1 MLLQAL
7 LHQLS
12 PAPVSENNHH
22 LGMHKVPNLVSQGA
36 WAIHIQQLLQT
47 HPTVVLFMET
57 RQEIEQMLRFL
68 SAMGVED
75 CVYYPTPNLSPYEW
89 TGDERMNSHQ
99 RHAIRYRLL
108 NTPNPPRCI
117 LTTYKAATHLMM
129 DNITWYQ
136 STLTLYPGDVMSPPE
151 MVQHLIHMGYEPVS
165 WVAEHG
171 QFTRR
176 GSVLDVYP
184 VGCSEVVRIEWFD
197 DEIEHVFTYHLND
210 NLSKPQK
217 QKYVTIPPA
226 YEWIIPTDSKA
237 LKIKLQENHRGNYIT
252 YLQHMEYR
260 PELYQIMR
268 FFHPVTTL
276 MGSLPKDSVLLW
288 PEDIWLKCKSY
299 AYKLDGIAEGQ
310 NVQPMHYGLDE
321 LKALHDEY
329 TQHCLTGPDG
339 SLSPVLLPTLEK
351 TLDKMTERLQNEVKS
366 GHKVTVISPRPERIK
381 AILEDRNCA
390 VSTHAG
396 KWIDGHVQVL
406 SGNLPEGF
414 VYAPDQWLCF
424 SDREL
429 FEEKGHMTKNKRRK
443 RPRAALKLHQLKP
456 QMLVVHE
463 VHGVGRYQGLVQYNT
478 TGETREYLSLHYANE
493 DRLLVPVEQMHRLQI
508 YQGVG
513 GERLKL
519 HKLGGGEWE
528 KAKAKV
534 QKNLIEIA
542 EKLLQTEAERMKAE
556 GISFPED
563 SHWQREM
570 EEAFPYEETPDQ
582 LRAIQESK
590 ADMEKD
596 TPMNRLVC
604 GDVGFGKTEVALRS
618 AFKGAISGYQ
628 VAFLAPTTILAHQH
642 YQVLKDRFAP
652 YPVRVEL
659 LSRYRTGKESDKIF
673 KEIKAGEIDIVVATH
688 RILSKRLS
696 FKNLGLLIID
706 EEHRFGV
713 NQKEKLKQL
722 QPNVDILTMSAT
734 PIPRTL
740 NIALGGLK
748 SLSLIETPPPNR
760 QSIKTEVSAY
770 DDAVIKKAIYNELQR
785 NGQIYYIHNRVKSI
799 HDVGRKIEELAPQA
813 RVRVAHGQMSKQ
825 ELERTMW
832 DFYHHEFDILV
843 CTTIVESGLDIS
855 NVNTLIIEEVER
867 LGLAQIHQLRG
878 RVGRSNIQAY
888 AYLLHD
894 AKKPLTKEAR
904 QRLTVIQE
912 YSHLGSGYYLSLK
925 DMEIRGIGNIIG
937 PQQHGNIITVGF
949 DTYCQMLEETLSI
962 LRGETPDERPFS
974 ACVVDLNL
982 SAYIPDE
989 WISEPLEKMRYYRA
1003 LANAVE
1009 LDYLETLKKEAEKKF
1024 GPMPYQAETLWR
1036 ISRVRIMGND
1046 LRIEKMSYQNDQIE
1060 LSFLLPFKHFDKA
1073 QQGSPVL
1080 RKWEQKQHLLCRKKF
1095 GKGNKNLDFIE
1106 QALEALL
1113 DFEDQYSED
1122 ILDVA

>member
-7 LHQLS
+7 LQQFDTI
-12 PAPVSENNHH
+12 PVSEKIDVHD
-22 LGMHKVPNLVSQGA
+22 MHRFPNLVGLGA
-36 WAIHIQQLLQT
+36 WAIHLQQHLQK
-47 HPTVVLFMET
+47 HPTAVLFLEN
-57 RQEIEQMLRFL
+57 RQEVEHALQFL
-68 SAMGVED
+68 KIFGVED

-89 TGDERMNSHQ
+89 TGDERTSSHQ

-108 NTPNPPRCI
+108 NTPRPPQCI
-117 LTTYKAATHLMM
+117 VTTYKAATHLIM

-136 STLTLYPGDVMSPPE
+136 STLTLYPGDIMTPAAL
-151 MVQHLIHMGYEPVS
+151 VQQLIQSGYEPVS
-165 WVAEHG
+165 WVSEHG

-184 VGCSEVVRIEWFD
+184 VGCNEVVRIEWFD

-217 QKYVTIPPA
+217 QKYITIPPA
-226 YEWIIPTDSKA
+226 YEWLIPADPKK
-237 LKIKLQENHRGNYIT
+237 LKVTLQESHQGNYIP

-260 PELYQIMR
+260 PELYQVMR
-268 FFHPVTTL
+268 HLHPVTTL
-276 MGSLPKDSVLLW
+276 MGCLPKESLLVW
-288 PEDIWLKCKSY
+288 PEDIWLKCKAY
-299 AYKLDGIAEGQ
+299 AYKLDNEAEHRG
-310 NVQPMHYGLDE
+310 VPAMHSGLDE
-321 LKALHDEY
+321 IKALHRSYE
-329 TQHCLTGPDG
+329 QHCLAGPDG
-339 SLSPVLLPTLEK
+339 SVSPVLLPTLEK
-351 TLDKMTERLQNEVKS
+351 SLDKMAARLQAEAKA
-366 GHKVTVISPRPERIK
+366 GHKVTVVSPRPERIK
-381 AILEDRNCA
+381 QILQDRHCD
-390 VSTHAG
+390 VSTHSG
-396 KWIDGHVQVL
+396 KWVKGHVQIL

-414 VYAPDQWLCF
+414 VYPPSQWICF

-429 FEEKGHMTKNKRRK
+429 FEDKGHLTKKGRRK
-443 RPRAALKLHQLKP
+443 RPRATLSLQQLKP
-456 QMLVVHE
+456 NMLVVHE

-478 TGETREYLSLHYANE
+478 TGENREYLSLHYASE

-513 GERLKL
+513 GEHLKL

-528 KAKAKV
+528 RAKAKV

-556 GISFPED
+556 GVSFPED
-563 SHWQREM
+563 SHWQQEM
-570 EEAFPYEETPDQ
+570 EESFPYEETPDQ
-582 LRAIQESK
+582 LLAIQEAK
-590 ADMEKD
+590 ADMEKS

-618 AFKGAISGYQ
+618 AFKAAISGYQ

-642 YQVLKDRFAP
+642 YQVLKERFAS

-659 LSRYRTGKESDKIF
+659 LSRYRSAKESDQIF
-673 KEIKAGEIDIVVATH
+673 KEIKAGDIDIVVATH
-688 RILSKRLS
+688 RILSKKLS
-696 FKNLGLLIID
+696 FKHLGLLIID

-713 NQKEKLKQL
+713 NQKEKLKQI

-760 QSIKTEVSAY
+760 QAIKTEVSPY
-770 DDAVIKKAIYNELQR
+770 DDEVIKKAIYHELQR

-799 HDVGRKIEELAPQA
+799 HDVGRKIEELVPQA
-813 RVRVAHGQMSKQ
+813 RIRVAHGQMSKQ

-832 DFYHHEFDILV
+832 DFYHHAFDILV

-894 AKKPLTKEAR
+894 AKKPLTKEAH

-937 PQQHGNIITVGF
+937 PQQHGNIVTVGF

-962 LRGETPDERPFS
+962 LRGESPDERPFS
-974 ACVVDLNL
+974 SCVVDLNL
-982 SAYIPDE
+982 SAYIPDT
-989 WISEPLEKMRYYRA
+989 WINEPMEKMRYYRA
-1003 LANAVE
+1003 LANAVD
-1009 LDYLETLKKEAEKKF
+1009 LDYIQHLKKEAEQKF
-1024 GPMPYQAETLWR
+1024 GEMPYQAETLWR
-1036 ISRVRIMGND
+1036 ISAVRIMGND
-1046 LRIEKMSYQNDQIE
+1046 LRIEKMSYQGDYLE
-1060 LSFLLPFKHFDKA
+1060 LSFVLPFTAFEAAQKA
-1073 QQGSPVL
+1073 FPVL
-1080 RKWEQKQHLLCRKKF
+1080 QKWSQKQYLLCRKKF

-1106 QALEALL
+1106 QALQALL
-1113 DFEDQYSED
+1113 RFEDEFTEENPH
-1122 ILDVA
+1122 VA

>member
-1 MLLQAL
+1 MI
-7 LHQLS
+7 
-12 PAPVSENNHH
+12 SEDITHE
-22 LGMHKVPNLVSQGA
+22 MYTIPNLATPGA
-36 WAIHIQQLLQT
+36 WAIYLQQLTQS
-47 HPTVVLFMET
+47 HPTTVMFLET
-57 RQEIEQMLRFL
+57 RQEIEQLLSFL
-68 SAMGVED
+68 KVFGVED
-75 CVYYPTPNLSPYEW
+75 CVYYPTPHLSPYDW
-89 TGDERMNSHQ
+89 SGDERMNSHQ

-108 NTPNPPRCI
+108 NTPTPPKCI
-117 LTTYKAATHLMM
+117 LTTYKAATHLIM

-136 STLTLYPGDVMSPPE
+136 STLTLYPGDIMSPPE
-151 MVQHLIHMGYEPVS
+151 IVQHLIQSGYEPVS
-165 WVAEHG
+165 WVSEHG

-176 GSVLDVYP
+176 GAVLDVYP
-184 VGCSEVVRIEWFD
+184 VGCDEVVRLEWFD
-197 DEIEHVFTYHLND
+197 DEIENVFTYHLND

-226 YEWIIPTDSKA
+226 FEWLIPTEPKA
-237 LKIKLQENHRGNYIT
+237 LKAKLKENNQENYLSF
-252 YLQHMEYR
+252 LQHMEYR

-268 FFHPVTTL
+268 YFHPVTTL
-276 MGSLPKDSVLLW
+276 MGCLPKESVLVW

-299 AYKLDGIAEGQ
+299 VYKLDQRAKEQ
-310 NVQPMHYGLDE
+310 EFSPMHFGLE
-321 LKALHDEY
+321 EMKTLHQSY

-339 SLSPVLLPTLEK
+339 KVFPVLLPPLEK
-351 TLDKMTERLQNEVKS
+351 SLSKIAERLQAEVNA
-366 GHKVTVISPRPERIK
+366 GQKVSVVSPRPERIK
-381 AILEDRNCA
+381 QILLDNHCA

-396 KWIDGHVQVL
+396 KWVDGHVQVI
-406 SGNLPEGF
+406 SGTLPEGF
-414 VYAPDQWLCF
+414 VYPPSQWLCF

-429 FEEKGHMTKNKRRK
+429 FEEKGGLAKKKQRK
-443 RPRAALKLHQLKP
+443 RPRMALKLNQLKP
-456 QMLVVHE
+456 QMLVVHDI
-463 VHGVGRYQGLVQYNT
+463 HGVGRYHGLVQYST

-513 GERLKL
+513 SDHLKL

-528 KAKAKV
+528 RAKAKV

-556 GISFPED
+556 GVSFPED
-563 SHWQREM
+563 GHWQQEM

-582 LRAIQESK
+582 LRAIQEAK
-590 ADMEKD
+590 VDMEKS
-596 TPMNRLVC
+596 TPMNRLIC

-618 AFKGAISGYQ
+618 AFKAAISGYQ

-642 YQVLKDRFAP
+642 YQVLKDRFAT

-659 LSRYRTGKESDKIF
+659 LSRYRNAKESNAIF
-673 KEIKAGEIDIVVATH
+673 KEIQAGDIDIVVATH
-688 RILSKRLS
+688 RILSKHLS
-696 FKNLGLLIID
+696 FKKLGLLIID

-760 QSIKTEVSAY
+760 QSIKTEVSPY
-770 DDAVIKKAIYNELQR
+770 DEKVIQTAIYNELQR

-799 HDVGRKIEELAPQA
+799 HEVGKKIEELAPQA

-832 DFYHHEFDILV
+832 DFYHHAFDILV

-894 AKKPLTKEAR
+894 EKKPLTKEAR

-937 PQQHGNIITVGF
+937 PQQHGNIVTVGF
-949 DTYCQMLEETLSI
+949 ETYCQMLEETLSI
-962 LRGETPDERPFS
+962 LRGEAPDERPFN

-989 WISEPLEKMRYYRA
+989 WIAEPLEKMRYYRA

-1009 LDYLETLKKEAEKKF
+1009 LTYIEHLKKEAIQKF
-1024 GPMPYQAETLWR
+1024 GPIPYQAETLWR
-1036 ISRVRIMGND
+1036 ISGIRIMGND
-1046 LRIEKMSYQNDQIE
+1046 LRIEKISYQGDAIE
-1060 LSFLLPFKHFDKA
+1060 LSFLLPLTGFDA
-1073 QQGSPVL
+1073 A
-1080 RKWEQKQHLLCRKKF
+1080 QKQHPTLQKWQQKQQLLCRKKL
-1095 GKGNKNLDFIE
+1095 GQGNKNLDFIE
-1106 QALEALL
+1106 PALKALL
-1113 DFEDQYSED
+1113 AFEETQIED
-1122 ILDVA
+1122 ILDVT

>member
-1 MLLQAL
+1 MLLQPL
-7 LHQLS
+7 LQHLNPPTTSEKMLHDMYNFPNLATPGAWGIHLQQLS
-12 PAPVSENNHH
+12 QN
-22 LGMHKVPNLVSQGA
+22 
-36 WAIHIQQLLQT
+36 
-47 HPTVVLFMET
+47 HPTTVIFLET
-57 RQEIEQMLRFL
+57 RQEIEHLLTFL
-68 SAMGVED
+68 KIFGVED
-75 CVYYPTPNLSPYEW
+75 CVYYPTPNLSPYDW
-89 TGDERMNSHQ
+89 SGDERMNSHQ

-108 NTPNPPRCI
+108 NTPNPPKCI
-117 LTTYKAATHLMM
+117 LTTYKAATHLIM

-151 MVQHLIHMGYEPVS
+151 IVQHLIQSGYEPVS
-165 WVAEHG
+165 WVSEHG

-176 GSVLDVYP
+176 GAVLDVYP
-184 VGCSEVVRIEWFD
+184 VGCDEVVRLEWFD
-197 DEIEHVFTYHLND
+197 DEIENVFTYHLND

-226 YEWIIPTDSKA
+226 FEWLIPTDHKT
-237 LKIKLQENHRGNYIT
+237 LKTKLKENNQENYLT

-260 PELYQIMR
+260 PELYQVMR
-268 FFHPVTTL
+268 YFHPVTTL
-276 MGSLPKDSVLLW
+276 MGCLPKKSVLVW

-299 AYKLDGIAEGQ
+299 AYKLDHLAEEKG
-310 NVQPMHYGLDE
+310 VTPMHFGLDE
-321 LKALHDEY
+321 IKALHQSY

-339 SLSPVLLPTLEK
+339 NVFPVLLPPLEK
-351 TLDKMTERLQNEVKS
+351 SLDKIAERLQAEVNA
-366 GHKVTVISPRPERIK
+366 GQKVSVVSPRPERIK
-381 AILEDRNCA
+381 QILIENHCA

-396 KWIDGHVQVL
+396 KWIDGHVQVI
-406 SGNLPEGF
+406 SGTIPEGF
-414 VYAPDQWLCF
+414 VYPPSQWLCF

-429 FEEKGHMTKNKRRK
+429 FEEKGHLTKKKKRK
-443 RPRAALKLHQLKP
+443 RPRATLKLNQLKP

-463 VHGVGRYQGLVQYNT
+463 VHGVGRYHGLVQYNT

-513 GERLKL
+513 SEHLKL

-528 KAKAKV
+528 RAKAKV

-556 GISFPED
+556 GFSFHED
-563 SHWQREM
+563 GPWQQEM

-582 LRAIQESK
+582 LRAIQEVK
-590 ADMEKD
+590 VDMEKT
-596 TPMNRLVC
+596 TPMNRLIC

-618 AFKGAISGYQ
+618 AFKAAISGYQ

-642 YQVLKDRFAP
+642 YQVLKDRFAT

-659 LSRYRTGKESDKIF
+659 LSRYRNAKESDAIF
-673 KEIKAGEIDIVVATH
+673 KEIKAGDIDIVVATH
-688 RILSKRLS
+688 RILSKQLS
-696 FKNLGLLIID
+696 FKKLGLLIID

-770 DDAVIKKAIYNELQR
+770 DEKVIKTAIYNELQR

-799 HDVGRKIEELAPQA
+799 HDVGLKIEEIAPHA

-832 DFYHHEFDILV
+832 DFYHHAFDILV

-878 RVGRSNIQAY
+878 RVGRSSVQAY

-894 AKKPLTKEAR
+894 EKKPLTKEAR

-937 PQQHGNIITVGF
+937 PQQHGNIVTVGF
-949 DTYCQMLEETLSI
+949 ETYCQMLEETLSI
-962 LRGETPDERPFS
+962 LRGEAPDERPFS

-1009 LDYLETLKKEAEKKF
+1009 LEYIEHLKKEAIQKF
-1024 GPMPYQAETLWR
+1024 GPLPYQAETLWR
-1036 ISRVRIMGND
+1036 ISGIRIMGND
-1046 LRIEKMSYQNDQIE
+1046 LRIEKMSYQGDAIE
-1060 LSFLLPFKHFDKA
+1060 LSFLLPLASFEEA
-1073 QQGSPVL
+1073 QKQHTDL
-1080 RKWEQKQHLLCRKKF
+1080 QKWQQKQHLLCRKKF
-1095 GKGNKNLDFIE
+1095 GQGNKNLDFIE
-1106 QALEALL
+1106 QALKALL
-1113 DFEDQYSED
+1113 VFEEEQSED
-1122 ILDVA
+1122 ILDVT